1 MIELGDVSLD
11 EVLVFDVAKLLF
23 TLPHGLDQQRIRCL
37 LVHNLCLT
45 IGILSLGSFL
55 GLEGVVL
62 SEISQLLLQHRLM
75 IPILDILLNLS
86 LRSLQLLHDLLVTLL
101 DGLTIV
107 TLSLQVDL
115 IVLPPRILEFHPLI
129 IAVLVDGL
137 QTHSIVSLL
146 GLVSLEVVLEVELLR
161 CPM

>member
-1 MIELGDVSLD
+1 MKAPSSN
-11 EVLVFDVAKLLF
+11 
-23 TLPHGLDQQRIRCL
+23 Q
-37 LVHNLCLT
+37 
-45 IGILSLGSFL
+45 
-55 GLEGVVL
+55 
-62 SEISQLLLQHRLM
+62 LLQHRLM
-75 IPILDILLNLS
+75 VPILDILLNLS

-137 QTHSIVSLL
+137 ETHSIVPLL
-146 GLVSLEVVLEVELLR
+146 GLISLEVVLKVELLR